1 MVERLSKQ
9 LQWGPDEHGYVL
21 VGQAATMT
29 DIPAGERH
37 EKFGEYL
44 VPDLMD
50 MYQKLLDPEW
60 RTLEMIKNTELVV
73 HAKVRQEH
81 VQNAPPV
88 LHVTRRNKN
97 ELLIDYVSS
106 RRMGGLAVGIIR
118 GLAVYFDE
126 ADRIDVLPTTSENG
140 EQGQI
145 HVKRN

>member
-1 MVERLSKQ
+1 
-9 LQWGPDEHGYVL
+9 
-21 VGQAATMT
+21 MT
-29 DIPAGERH
+29 GIPAGERH

-126 ADRIDVLPTTSENG
+126 ADRIDVLPKTSENG